1 MKTRILV
8 LDPIAPEGLELLR
21 SDSNFEYKEIHGLKG
36 HELKESLALFDGAI
50 VRSGVKITAES
61 LEGNRK
67 LKAIVRAG
75 VGTDNI
81 DKNAA
86 TRQGIVVMNTPAGNT
101 LSTAEHAFALML
113 ALSRSIAP
121 AYQSLCCGKWDRKLF
136 MGAQLAD
143 KVLGVIGFGRIG
155 REVALRGQ
163 AFGMRVIAFDPFLS
177 DEQATKLRIEKV
189 QTVAEMLPKVDYL
202 TVHTPL
208 TEETKYLVGMKQ
220 LELLKPGVRLVN
232 CARGGIYEEAALVEG
247 LKRGIIAGVALDVF
261 EEEPCTNSP
270 LFGMPGVVCTPHLGA
285 STEEAQTQVA
295 IEGIQLLMNF
305 FNTGEIRHAVNV
317 ASLDPKMLEGLRG
330 YLDATYRLGLL
341 MAQWHSG
348 TVSACELHYRGEV
361 ADKDTKLLTSAFC
374 AGLLQRAMA
383 DDVNIIN
390 AELLF
395 KERGIDLIE
404 KRNRDLGAFSSS
416 VTAEVLGGEHTVRAG
431 VTVFGNSMPRL
442 VSIDDYRMEA
452 YLDGHMLF
460 FTQDDMP
467 GIIGKVGTVF
477 GKHGVNIGQ
486 MSVGRVQQ
494 QQGGLAIGVLNL
506 DSRPPQVAL
515 EELGSIDGI
524 KKVQWIE
531 LPAAGVLPP
540 WLA

>member
-1 MKTRILV
+1 
-8 LDPIAPEGLELLR
+8 
-21 SDSNFEYKEIHGLKG
+21 
-36 HELKESLALFDGAI
+36 
-50 VRSGVKITAES
+50 
-61 LEGNRK
+61 
-67 LKAIVRAG
+67 
-75 VGTDNI
+75 
-81 DKNAA
+81 
-86 TRQGIVVMNTPAGNT
+86 
-101 LSTAEHAFALML
+101 
-113 ALSRSIAP
+113 
-121 AYQSLCCGKWDRKLF
+121 
-136 MGAQLAD
+136 
-143 KVLGVIGFGRIG
+143 
-155 REVALRGQ
+155 
-163 AFGMRVIAFDPFLS
+163 
-177 DEQATKLRIEKV
+177 
-189 QTVAEMLPKVDYL
+189 
-202 TVHTPL
+202 
-208 TEETKYLVGMKQ
+208 
-220 LELLKPGVRLVN
+220 
-232 CARGGIYEEAALVEG
+232 
-247 LKRGIIAGVALDVF
+247 
-261 EEEPCTNSP
+261 
-270 LFGMPGVVCTPHLGA
+270 
-285 STEEAQTQVA
+285 
-295 IEGIQLLMNF
+295 
-305 FNTGEIRHAVNV
+305 
-317 ASLDPKMLEGLRG
+317 
-330 YLDATYRLGLL
+330 

-460 FTQDDMP
+460 FTHDDMP